1 MKIDVHVHI
10 LAPDF
15 IKDLRNNMDRD
26 KHFKL
31 LHDNPKAKFA
41 TAENV
46 LENMDKTGVDKSIIF
61 GFCCLDPGMARE
73 TNDYII

>member
-15 IKDLRNNMDRD
+15 IKDIRKNLDRD
-26 KHFKL
+26 PHFKL

-41 TAENV
+41 TAEDV
-46 LENMDKTGVDKSIIF
+46 LE
-61 GFCCLDPGMARE
+61 
-73 TNDYII
+73 

>member
-15 IKDLRNNMDRD
+15 IKDIRKNLDRD
-26 KHFKL
+26 AHFKL

-41 TAENV
+41 TAEDV
-46 LENMDKTGVDKSIIF
+46 LEKHGENRDRQVGGLWLFLS
-61 GFCCLDPGMARE
+61 
-73 TNDYII
+73 